1 MAPSFVVVPQWQ
13 GSVSPRAMRL
23 SDGAEAIRG
32 DLPSS
37 VTREVPV
44 PVEAGD
50 SLDTGID
57 RFSTLMMVRE
67 RLTAALRGGAGP
79 VVTIGGD
86 NGVSLAAVE
95 HASRQHPDDLAVVWL
110 DAHPDL
116 HTPDTSP
123 SGGFTGMVLRAITGE
138 GADGLTL
145 DPGERVPLERVVI
158 GGARAIDPAEDAL
171 IQDRGIV
178 SLPVEDLDPPDAL
191 VAALRA
197 TGVGTFYLHLDLD
210 VLDPSALAGLA
221 DLYPFGLSVD
231 TLNRLITAL
240 RAEFEL
246 AGATIAGFAPASP
259 GAATDDLPSILR
271 IIGALTRPAQP

>member
-1 MAPSFVVVPQWQ
+1 MAPTFVVVPQWQ

-50 SLDTGID
+50 ALDTGID
-57 RFSTLMMVRE
+57 RFSTLVMVRE
-67 RLTAALRGGAGP
+67 RLTTALRGGDGT
-79 VVTIGGD
+79 VLTIGGD

-110 DAHPDL
+110 DAHPAL

-123 SGGFTGMVLRAITGE
+123 SGGFAGMVLRAITGE
-138 GADGLTL
+138 GAEGLTL
-145 DPGERVPLERVVI
+145 DAQVRIPLERVVI
-158 GGARAIDPAEDAL
+158 GGARDVNPAEDTL
-171 IQDRGIV
+171 IQERGVV
-178 SLPVEDLDPPDAL
+178 SLAIEDLDSPDAL
-191 VAALRA
+191 VNALRA
-197 TGVGTFYLHLDLD
+197 TGARSFYLHLDLD
-210 VLDPSALAGLA
+210 VLDPSALADLA
-221 DLYPFGLSVD
+221 DLYPFGLSVE

-240 RAEFEL
+240 RSEFEL

-259 GAATDDLPSILR
+259 EAAGDDLPSILR
-271 IIGALTRPAQP
+271 IIGALTR

>member
-1 MAPSFVVVPQWQ
+1 MAPTFVVVPQWQ

-37 VTREVPV
+37 VTHQVPV
-44 PVEAGD
+44 PAEAGD
-50 SLDTGID
+50 ALDTGID
-57 RFSTLMMVRE
+57 RFSTLVMVRE
-67 RLTAALRGGAGP
+67 RLAIALRGGTGP
-79 VVTIGGD
+79 VLTIGGD

-138 GADGLTL
+138 GAEGLTL
-145 DPGERVPLERVVI
+145 DAEVRVPLQRVVL
-158 GGARAIDPAEDAL
+158 GGARAIDPAEDVL
-171 IQDRGIV
+171 IQERGIV
-178 SLPVEDLDPPDAL
+178 SLPVEDLDSPDAL

-197 TGVGTFYLHLDLD
+197 TGARTFYLHLDLD
-210 VLDPSALAGLA
+210 VLDPAVLAGLA
-221 DLYPFGLSVD
+221 DLYPFGLSVEG
-231 TLNRLITAL
+231 LNRLITAL
-240 RAEFEL
+240 RADFEL

-259 GAATDDLPSILR
+259 EAATDDLPSILR
-271 IIGALTRPAQP
+271 IIGALTR

>member
-1 MAPSFVVVPQWQ
+1 MAPTFVVVPQWQ

-37 VTREVPV
+37 VTHQVPV

-50 SLDTGID
+50 ALDSGID
-57 RFSTLMMVRE
+57 RFSTLVMVRE
-67 RLTAALRGGAGP
+67 RLTTALRAADGP
-79 VVTIGGD
+79 GLTIGGD

-95 HASRQHPDDLAVVWL
+95 NASRRHPEDLAVVWL
-110 DAHPDL
+110 DAHPAL

-123 SGGFTGMVLRAITGE
+123 SGGFTGMVLRALIGE
-138 GADGLTL
+138 GAEGLTL
-145 DPGERVPLERVVI
+145 DAEVRVPLERVVL

-171 IQDRGIV
+171 IRERGIV
-178 SLPVEDLDPPDAL
+178 SLPVDDLDSPEAL
-191 VAALRA
+191 VDALRA
-197 TGVGTFYLHLDLD
+197 TGARTFYLHLDLD

-221 DLYPFGLSVD
+221 DLYPFGLSVE

-259 GAATDDLPSILR
+259 EAATDDLPSILR
-271 IIGALTRPAQP
+271 IIGALTR